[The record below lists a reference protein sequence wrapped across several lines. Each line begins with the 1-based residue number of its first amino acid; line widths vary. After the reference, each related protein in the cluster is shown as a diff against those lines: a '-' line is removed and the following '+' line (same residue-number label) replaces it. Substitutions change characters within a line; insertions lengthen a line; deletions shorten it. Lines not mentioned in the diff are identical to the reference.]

1 MRDTS
6 KESFVGCIASSR
18 GARAFAKSAHVP
30 KRALRLLRSGL
41 LTLHPQK
48 RVFRGALMSRQQ
60 HSLQRGFTLLE
71 VIVAVVI
78 AALCLSALSQ
88 VFATGVR
95 SASASSDYMRAMTLA
110 QGLLAGAGI
119 EKTLSDGRES
129 GVSSDGRLQWSLTV
143 AAEPVE
149 EGDALIRPPLE
160 LKRLVARVAVSNPG
174 DVPGAKQRNVELTT
188 LLAVPRPLP

>member
-1 MRDTS
+1 MSLYR
-6 KESFVGCIASSR
+6 E
-18 GARAFAKSAHVP
+18 P
-30 KRALRLLRSGL
+30 
-41 LTLHPQK
+41 
-48 RVFRGALMSRQQ
+48 SRQ
-60 HSLQRGFTLLE
+60 SGFTLLE

-95 SASASSDYMRAMTLA
+95 SASATSDYMRAMTLA

-119 EKTLSDGRES
+119 EKTLSDGSES
-129 GVSSDGRLQWSLTV
+129 GVSGDGRLQWSLTV

-149 EGDALIRPPLE
+149 EGDALIKPPLE

-174 DVPGAKQRNVELTT
+174 DLPGAKQRSVELTT
-188 LLAVPRPLP
+188 LLAVPRPVP

>member
-1 MRDTS
+1 MTS
-6 KESFVGCIASSR
+6 
-18 GARAFAKSAHVP
+18 RA
-30 KRALRLLRSGL
+30 
-41 LTLHPQK
+41 
-48 RVFRGALMSRQQ
+48 Q
-60 HSLQRGFTLLE
+60 HTLQRGFTLLE

-95 SASASSDYMRAMTLA
+95 SASATSDYMRAMTLA

-119 EKTLSDGRES
+119 EKPLADGSES
-129 GVSSDGRLQWSLTV
+129 GVSGDGRLQWTLTV

-149 EGDALIRPPLE
+149 ESDGLIKPPLE

-174 DVPGAKQRNVELTT
+174 DVAGAKQRNVELTT
-188 LLAVPRPLP
+188 LLAVPRQAL

>member
-1 MRDTS
+1 
-6 KESFVGCIASSR
+6 
-18 GARAFAKSAHVP
+18 
-30 KRALRLLRSGL
+30 
-41 LTLHPQK
+41 
-48 RVFRGALMSRQQ
+48 MSRLPQTRE
-60 HSLQRGFTLLE
+60 SGFTLLE

-119 EKTLSDGRES
+119 EKPLVDGSES
-129 GVSSDGRLQWSLTV
+129 GVSNDGRLQWSLSV

-149 EGDALIRPPLE
+149 EGDALIKPPLD

-174 DVPGAKQRNVELTT
+174 DLPGTKQRNVEITT
-188 LLAVPRPLP
+188 LLAVPRQLP

>member
-1 MRDTS
+1 
-6 KESFVGCIASSR
+6 
-18 GARAFAKSAHVP
+18 
-30 KRALRLLRSGL
+30 
-41 LTLHPQK
+41 
-48 RVFRGALMSRQQ
+48 MSRLQQ
-60 HSLQRGFTLLE
+60 TRESGFTLLE

-119 EKTLSDGRES
+119 EKPLVDGSES
-129 GVSSDGRLQWSLTV
+129 GVSNDGRLQWSLSV

-149 EGDALIRPPLE
+149 EGDALIKPPLD

-174 DVPGAKQRNVELTT
+174 DLPGTKQRNVELTT
-188 LLAVPRPLP
+188 LLAVPRQLP